1 MNQLRGRLA
10 AEAAAAA
17 ASEAV
22 TAVGAAASAAS
33 EDSHNI
39 EEVILHSYAK
49 FPIIRSLT
57 DNGHVIRAFF
67 KNITNIWPIW
77 AIRPNRLKKLLA
89 WGYFQTPTESTHFAI
104 VCP

>member
-1 MNQLRGRLA
+1 MMNQLRGRLA

-33 EDSHNI
+33 EDSHNN

-49 FPIIRSLT
+49 FPIIHSMT
-57 DNGHVIRAFF
+57 DNGHVMRAFL
-67 KNITNIWPIW
+67 KNITNNWPIW
-77 AIRPNRLKKLLA
+77 ADGLNKL
-89 WGYFQTPTESTHFAI
+89 
-104 VCP
+104 

>member
-49 FPIIRSLT
+49 FPIIHNMT
-57 DNGHVIRAFF
+57 DNVHVMRAFF
-67 KNITNIWPIW
+67 KNI
-77 AIRPNRLKKLLA
+77 PNNCRFGRK
-89 WGYFQTPTESTHFAI
+89 G
-104 VCP
+104 

>member
-1 MNQLRGRLA
+1 MMNQLRGRLA

-33 EDSHNI
+33 AASEDSHNI

-49 FPIIRSLT
+49 FSIIHNRT
-57 DNGHVIRAFF
+57 DNVDM
-67 KNITNIWPIW
+67 
-77 AIRPNRLKKLLA
+77 
-89 WGYFQTPTESTHFAI
+89 
-104 VCP
+104 

>member
-1 MNQLRGRLA
+1 MMNQLRGRLA

-49 FPIIRSLT
+49 FPIIQNRT
-57 DNGHVIRAFF
+57 DNGHVMRAFF
-67 KNITNIWPIW
+67 KNITKIWPIW
-77 AIRPNRLKKLLA
+77 ADWLKEVLA

>member
-1 MNQLRGRLA
+1 MMNQLRGRLA

-39 EEVILHSYAK
+39 EEVISHSYAR
-49 FPIIRSLT
+49 FPIIHNRT
-57 DNGHVIRAFF
+57 DDGSGMRAFF
-67 KNITNIWPIW
+67 QKYPKQL
-77 AIRPNRLKKLLA
+77 ADLGRLA
-89 WGYFQTPTESTHFAI
+89 E
-104 VCP
+104 

>member
-33 EDSHNI
+33 AASEDSHNI

-49 FPIIRSLT
+49 FPIIHSL
-57 DNGHVIRAFF
+57 V
-67 KNITNIWPIW
+67 
-77 AIRPNRLKKLLA
+77 
-89 WGYFQTPTESTHFAI
+89 
-104 VCP
+104 

>member
-1 MNQLRGRLA
+1 MMNQLRGRLA

-33 EDSHNI
+33 EDSHNN

-49 FPIIRSLT
+49 FLIIHSIIQSIFDL
-57 DNGHVIRAFF
+57 IRLDDEMT
-67 KNITNIWPIW
+67 I
-77 AIRPNRLKKLLA
+77 
-89 WGYFQTPTESTHFAI
+89 
-104 VCP
+104 

>member
-1 MNQLRGRLA
+1 MMNQLRGRLA

-33 EDSHNI
+33 EDSHNN

-49 FPIIRSLT
+49 FPIIHNMT
-57 DNGHVIRAFF
+57 DNGHVYEIFF
-67 KNITNIWPIW
+67 KKLV
-77 AIRPNRLKKLLA
+77 LKKFLF
-89 WGYFQTPTESTHFAI
+89 GFGFGI
-104 VCP
+104 

>member
-1 MNQLRGRLA
+1 MMNQLRGRLA

-39 EEVILHSYAK
+39 EEVILHSCAK
-49 FPIIRSLT
+49 FLIIHSMT
-57 DNGHVIRAFF
+57 DHGHVMRAFF
-67 KNITNIWPIW
+67 KNITNSWPIW
-77 AIRPNRLKKLLA
+77 ADWLKKL
-89 WGYFQTPTESTHFAI
+89 
-104 VCP
+104 